1 MQIHD
6 LRPDRSAK
14 KLFLLVRLEE
24 VDLCEVL
31 EYSVQQ
37 VFHAPLPMPPRALRE
52 PQPVFFAFTG
62 EDWRTTGCG
71 RLGETR
77 EAALWALYD
86 AVSGEI
92 ERAGSL
98 SREPLEAQRSTI
110 NLAPRND
117 PGQGLEDAL
126 RDAEDGT
133 LRKFA
138 RRVQR
143 GKWSLALEICT
154 TVAGQPTSETVVW
167 EPPCRAAASAQPAG
181 EEPLAP
187 LAEAE
192 VWDGDAQS
200 SALLPCIAP
209 RSPSSGPRLSMAG
222 GGSASDAELEI
233 LVDRRDRKTAVVWV
247 DGIVDNDT
255 ACRLEDVLCELLE
268 SGVLRVVLEVRHLQY
283 LNSSGLGL
291 LVTCGD
297 VLQEHGGRLVL
308 VGASPRLQSVLGIL
322 EQDVFFDSVPELET
336 ALGA

>member
-6 LRPDRSAK
+6 LRPDRDAK
-14 KLFLLVRLEE
+14 KLYLLVRLEE
-24 VDLCEVL
+24 VDLNEVL

-37 VFHAPLPMPPRALRE
+37 VFCAPLPVAAQEARP

-62 EDWRTTGCG
+62 DDWRTTGCG
-71 RLGETR
+71 RLGETP

-86 AVSGEI
+86 AVASEI

-98 SREPLEAQRSTI
+98 SREAADSGSSTYPLDLRE
-110 NLAPRND
+110 LPM
-117 PGQGLEDAL
+117 QGLESAL
-126 RDAEDGT
+126 REAEEGT

-138 RRVQR
+138 RRVRR
-143 GKWSLALEICT
+143 GRWQLALEVCV
-154 TVAGQPTSETVVW
+154 TVAGQPTLETSVW
-167 EPPCRAAASAQPAG
+167 QPPCALAESGQPVE

-192 VWDGDAQS
+192 VCSDQS
-200 SALLPCIAP
+200 SALLPRIAP
-209 RSPSSGPRLSMAG
+209 RNPSSSRRLSMAG

-255 ACRLEDVLCELLE
+255 ACRLEDILCELLE
-268 SGVLRVVLEVRHLQY
+268 SGVLHVVLEVRHLQY
-283 LNSSGLGL
+283 LNSTGLGL

-322 EQDVFFDSVPELET
+322 EQDVFFESVPELEA